1 MDTPIS
7 LGGSNSFEGLAE
19 RTEEMTEDIEERQS
33 VLQKLLLWNKNLK
46 KMKLAVNKS
55 RLSEIYA

>member
-33 VLQKLLLWNKNLK
+33 V
-46 KMKLAVNKS
+46 S
-55 RLSEIYA
+55 SEILAMEQSSQEDDVSSEQVEVE